1 MSIQHAILGF
11 LSWKPLSGYDLKKL
25 FAESSV
31 MHWSGNSNQIYRA
44 LVEMHQEGLVT
55 REVQSQ
61 ESLPAR
67 KEYSITGAGRAA
79 LRQWVMSTPEPPLLR
94 NTFLVQLAW
103 ADQLSADE
111 LDTLLANYEA
121 EMDVHARMLREQA
134 QRRQV
139 APRQQDAARQQD
151 APQRTPREVY
161 LWQRINQN
169 WISFYETQLAW
180 VRSMRQELGQMTSR
194 ERVE

>member
-25 FAESSV
+25 FAESPV

-44 LVEMHQEGLVT
+44 LVELHQQGLVM
-55 REVQSQ
+55 REVQPQ

-67 KEYSITGAGRAA
+67 KEYRITAAGQAA
-79 LRQWVMSTPEPPLLR
+79 LRQWVTAAPEPPLLR

-103 ADQLSADE
+103 ADQLTVEE
-111 LDTLLANYEA
+111 LDALLANYEA
-121 EMDVHARMLREQA
+121 EMDVHARMLR
-134 QRRQV
+134 QR
-139 APRQQDAARQQD
+139 AARQLD
-151 APQRTPREVY
+151 APQRTPRERY
-161 LWQRINQN
+161 LWQMINEN

-180 VRSMRQELGQMTSR
+180 ARAVRQESGYKVSS
-194 ERVE
+194 EVAG

>member
-1 MSIQHAILGF
+1 MSIQYAILGF

-25 FAESSV
+25 FAASTV

-44 LVEMHQEGLVT
+44 LVELHQQGLVT
-55 REVQSQ
+55 CEVQPQ

-67 KEYSITGAGRAA
+67 KEYRLTAAGQGA
-79 LRQWVMSTPEPPLLR
+79 LRQWVTSAPEPPLLR

-103 ADQLSADE
+103 ADQLTAEE
-111 LDTLLANYEA
+111 LDALLANYEA

-134 QRRQV
+134 
-139 APRQQDAARQQD
+139 ARQLD
-151 APQRTPREVY
+151 TPQRTPRERY
-161 LWQRINQN
+161 LWQMINEN

-180 VRSMRQELGQMTSR
+180 ARAVRQESSHTVSR
-194 ERVE
+194 EIAA